1 MQKYIGTKTIHAK
14 PMTLGEY
21 NKYRGWVIPE
31 NEDSAKE
38 GYLLV
43 EDIGG
48 VKSNMPEKHKGYV
61 SWSPSDVFE
70 AVYQAQPDIAER
82 SANDLATERMIEARG
97 LTARRVS
104 LDELHDS
111 IKDVEIIRHVVQA
124 GNVLRFAILTLENGF
139 TVTGRP
145 SVAVSPEND
154 DEDTGIKIAIENAVH
169 ELWPFLGFKIV
180 QQKHEAKT

>member
-1 MQKYIGTKTIHAK
+1 MQKFIGTKTIYAK

-31 NEDSAKE
+31 NEDSTKE
-38 GYLLV
+38 GFLV
-43 EDIGG
+43 EYVGG
-48 VKSNMPEKHKGYV
+48 GKPNMPEKHQGYV
-61 SWSPSDVFE
+61 SWSPSDVFK
-70 AVYQAQPDIAER
+70 AAYQAQPDIAER
-82 SANDLATERMIEARG
+82 SGNDLATERMIEARG

-111 IKDVEIIRHVVQA
+111 IKNVEIIRHVVQA
-124 GNVLRFAILTLENGF
+124 GNVLRFAILTLDNGF

-154 DEDTGIKIAIENAVH
+154 DEATGIKIAIENAVH

>member
-1 MQKYIGTKTIHAK
+1 MKKFIGTKTIYAK
-14 PMTLGEY
+14 PMTRAEY
-21 NKYRGWVIPE
+21 NDYRGWALPAD
-31 NEDSAKE
+31 EDGNDE
-38 GYLLV
+38 GYLV
-43 EDIGG
+43 EYVGG
-48 VKSNMPEKHKGYV
+48 GKPNMPEKHKGYV
-61 SWSPSDVFE
+61 SWSPNDVFE
-70 AVYQAQPDIAER
+70 AAYQAQPDIAER
-82 SANDLATERMIEARG
+82 SCNDLATERMIEAGG
-97 LTARRVS
+97 LTARRGS
-104 LDELHDS
+104 LDELHGS
-111 IKDVEIIRHVVQA
+111 IKNVEIIRHVVQA